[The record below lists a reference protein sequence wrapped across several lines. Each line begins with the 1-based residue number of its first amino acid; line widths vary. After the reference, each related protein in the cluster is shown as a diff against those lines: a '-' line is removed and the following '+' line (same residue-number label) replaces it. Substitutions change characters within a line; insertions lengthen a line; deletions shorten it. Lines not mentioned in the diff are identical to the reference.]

1 MRTIE
6 IKINK
11 EELKRKLGLRNGEDG
26 ISPDKDKIIR
36 EVVALIP
43 TPKNGNDGKD
53 FDMTLWEDFKEK
65 IDKEIVVKINILT
78 EAIEMNIIKGLQ
90 KELNVMKQ
98 NMRQG
103 MRIGGGSSTILTY
116 DLTPDGSTKVFTIP
130 SNRRVLGVFG
140 SDFPQAT
147 LGFTGSGTT
156 TLTLTAANA
165 PSAGSEL
172 WILYVKK

>member
-1 MRTIE
+1 MRTID

-11 EELKRKLGLRNGEDG
+11 EELKKKLGLKDGENG
-26 ISPDKDKIIR
+26 ISPDKNEIIR

-43 TPKNGNDGKD
+43 TPKNGNDGSPDTPEQIATK
-53 FDMTLWEDFKEK
+53 LNK
-65 IDKEIVVKINILT
+65 LT
-78 EAIEMNIIKGLQ
+78 EELEMSVIKGLQ
-90 KELNVMKQ
+90 KELIVMRQ

-103 MRIGGGSSTILTY
+103 SRMGGGGSTILTY